1 MKKVK
6 QAAYS
11 LLLLVLFSALL
22 AVPAF
27 AADEDLV
34 WVELTKT
41 SGATTAQILT
51 DTTVTDGVV
60 ELTYDSS
67 ALSYKGVTV
76 TEAYVAMY
84 SVNAE
89 EEGVVRISWVAPGE
103 YAPNAEGASL
113 IQVEF
118 EGEAKKNSVAMTG
131 SANNAAGESV
141 PVEGGPTPE
150 PTATPAPGTDEP
162 GTTAP
167 GTDTPST
174 TAPTVSGNGASP
186 ATGDSAQLGLYIG
199 IAVCAAGALAVTAF
213 VKKRRDER

>member
-6 QAAYS
+6 QAARS

-41 SGATTAQILT
+41 SGATTARILT

-67 ALSYKGVTV
+67 ALSYKGVAV

-103 YAPNAEGASL
+103 YAPDAEGASL

-118 EGEAKKNSVAMTG
+118 EGEAKKNSVTLTG
-131 SANNAAGESV
+131 SANNAAGEAV

-150 PTATPAPGTDEP
+150 QPGTDEP
-162 GTTAP
+162 GTNQP
-167 GTDTPST
+167 GTDTPGAA
-174 TAPTVSGNGASP
+174 APAVSGNGASP
-186 ATGDSAQLGLYIG
+186 ATGDSARPGLYAG
-199 IAVCAAGALAVTAF
+199 VALCAAAALAVTAYE
-213 VKKRRDER
+213 KKRRAER